1 MQFPAFLD
9 FHLPAL
15 ERDQA
20 RHNILLTILAA
31 IRDGDAPE
39 GRWWSL
45 GGPGACAAQAPGR
58 PVVLGDLA
66 RAQCRALAEALHEGD
81 LPGVLGPDRTAKFF
95 VARAQELGLRCGAPM
110 PQRILAL
117 SAPPRAPEVPG
128 RARAVTAADAPLFA
142 DWLTAFYRE
151 AVPQDR
157 PPEREAMERKAR
169 QGDHVFWELEGR
181 PVALAGILRRT
192 RDAAAIAE
200 VYTPPALRGRG
211 YAGAATA
218 AVVERIYAEGRTTV
232 CLYCDLRN
240 PASRRCYAKLG
251 FAPLCDSWFYPRQAG
266 G

>member
-9 FHLPAL
+9 LHLPAL

-39 GRWWSL
+39 GRWWSP
-45 GGPGACAAQAPGR
+45 GGPGACAAQVPGR

-66 RAQCRALAEALHEGD
+66 RAQCRALAEALREDD
-81 LPGVLGPDRTAKFF
+81 LPGVLGPDLTAKCF
-95 VARAQELGLRCGAPM
+95 VARAEELGLRFCAPM

-128 RARAVTAADAPLFA
+128 RAREVTAADTPLFA

-157 PPEREAMERKAR
+157 LPPREVLERAAG
-169 QGDHVFWELEGR
+169 QGGHLFWEVEGR
-181 PVALAGILRRT
+181 PVALAGIVRRT
-192 RDAAAIAE
+192 RDTAAIAR
-200 VYTPPALRGRG
+200 VYTPPELRGRG

-218 AVVERIYAEGRTTV
+218 AVVELIYAEGRTTA

-251 FAPLCDSWFYPRQAG
+251 FAPVCDSWYFPRQAL
-266 G
+266 